1 MSKGGP
7 FRIVDVPKPIPE
19 PNQVLIRQ
27 SAVALNDLDRKQRD
41 WGVMVTEWPHVLGLE
56 GAGVVEAVGSDVSD
70 FQPGDEVFAWGPG
83 RAHGENW
90 GGTFQKYVVIP
101 APFCGEEAEQYQYR
115 GICIAVVSENSIARK
130 CKLVCIPL

>member
-1 MSKGGP
+1 MSAETKNQNAQLQCLSKGGP
-7 FRIVDVPKPIPE
+7 FKIVDVPKPIPN

-41 WGVMVTEWPHVLGLE
+41 YGVMVTKWPHILGLE

-101 APFCGEEAEQYQYR
+101 APFVAKKPSNISIEESASL
-115 GICIAVVSENSIARK
+115 A
-130 CKLVCIPL
+130 